1 MKGKLNILMVFS
13 EVAPFSKTSELGDVG
28 GALPKALKDMGHD
41 VRVITPQ
48 YRTINERKYVLRDV
62 IRLQKI
68 EIPLGSNTVSIDV
81 KSAFIPNSKVQVYFI
96 DYKPF
101 FFRDGLYADASK
113 KEFKDNDRRFILF
126 SKGVLKTLK
135 KLQWQPDVIHC
146 HDWQSGLIPFF
157 LKNLYK
163 DDAFF
168 KKTFTLFTVHH
179 FDSIGRFDRSCFNS
193 MIEGDSTVLPENKI
207 EYNGQ
212 YSFLKAGIVFADV
225 VNTIKEKYSQ
235 KNLVLDA
242 RDSIVGE
249 AHRWRQSK
257 FFHVPN
263 GIDYTEWNPE
273 SDKHLRK
280 KYTVV
285 DLKGKE
291 EDRQVLLENQGL
303 PVSPEKP
310 IIGMLPRLIDQ
321 KGLELVTSVLEDMM
335 NMDVYFISLGDRD
348 RWDSR
353 VITKM
358 QKKYARRISIKP
370 TSDEALDHLLVA
382 GADILLLPLSSG
394 ALESSQLYCLKY
406 GTIPIVHMP
415 KGTDNTVRPF
425 DPEKGKGTGF
435 VFQDFKARHLLKTL
449 KEALRVFDDRK
460 LWQKIMKN
468 GMREDLSWQQ
478 ASKRYIQL
486 YGKCIAKKK

>member
-1 MKGKLNILMVFS
+1 MM
-13 EVAPFSKTSELGDVG
+13 
-28 GALPKALKDMGHD
+28 
-41 VRVITPQ
+41 
-48 YRTINERKYVLRDV
+48 
-62 IRLQKI
+62 
-68 EIPLGSNTVSIDV
+68 
-81 KSAFIPNSKVQVYFI
+81 
-96 DYKPF
+96 
-101 FFRDGLYADASK
+101 
-113 KEFKDNDRRFILF
+113 
-126 SKGVLKTLK
+126 
-135 KLQWQPDVIHC
+135 
-146 HDWQSGLIPFF
+146 
-157 LKNLYK
+157 
-163 DDAFF
+163 
-168 KKTFTLFTVHH
+168 
-179 FDSIGRFDRSCFNS
+179 
-193 MIEGDSTVLPENKI
+193 EGDSTVLPEEKI

-212 YSFLKAGIVFADV
+212 FSFLKAGIVFADV
-225 VNTIKEKYSQ
+225 VNTIKEKYSP
-235 KNLVLDA
+235 KNLVPDA
-242 RDSIVGE
+242 RNGIVGE
-249 AHRWRQSK
+249 AHKWRQSR

-280 KYTVV
+280 KYTVG

-321 KGLELVTSVLEDMM
+321 KGLELVTSVLEDMV
-335 NMDVYFISLGDRD
+335 NLDVYFISMGDGD
-348 RWDSR
+348 RWDAR
-353 VITKM
+353 AFMKM
-358 QKKYARRISIKP
+358 QKKYAQKVSINP
-370 TSDEALDHLLVA
+370 ASDEASDHLLVA
-382 GADILLLPLSSG
+382 GADILLLPSSYG

-406 GTIPIVHMP
+406 GTIPIVHLP
-415 KGTDNTVRPF
+415 KGMDDTVRPF

-449 KEALRVFDDRK
+449 KEAVRIFDDHK